1 MESWVQFD
9 FFLQTNFKHCADD
22 ADLVFK
28 LAQTYL
34 LTHTI
39 HIRTIWCK
47 PSKFLSFKIWQNS
60 MYSIF

>member
-28 LAQTYL
+28 IAQTYL

-39 HIRTIWCK
+39 HINIQVGA
-47 PSKFLSFKIWQNS
+47 SQVNL
-60 MYSIF
+60 

>member
-39 HIRTIWCK
+39 HIVRYNLVQA
-47 PSKFLSFKIWQNS
+47 KFYKFQN
-60 MYSIF
+60 MAK

>member
-39 HIRTIWCK
+39 HYK
-47 PSKFLSFKIWQNS
+47 NNLVQAKFYKFQN
-60 MYSIF
+60 MAK

>member
-39 HIRTIWCK
+39 HI
-47 PSKFLSFKIWQNS
+47 KIQFGASQVNL
-60 MYSIF
+60 